1 MQDHNDN
8 MTETRGSLEEKT
20 SIWVTLKGIVCPCFS
35 TKPESINR
43 KKDSEL
49 KPSDKTE
56 SSTMK
61 GYNLARGG
69 QQNPQKNAGHRRAS
83 QDGTDYDSK
92 KEGLL
97 DKKAK
102 KSRGEHR
109 ETLDL

>member
-1 MQDHNDN
+1 
-8 MTETRGSLEEKT
+8 
-20 SIWVTLKGIVCPCFS
+20 
-35 TKPESINR
+35 
-43 KKDSEL
+43 
-49 KPSDKTE
+49 
-56 SSTMK
+56 MK

-83 QDGTDYDSK
+83 QDATDYDSK

-97 DKKAK
+97 EKRAK